1 MLLLICGLLII
12 VILEGFS
19 SHGKLQCF
27 SQFYIVDFVISMLFY
42 MSMNAILHK
51 VLLIIL
57 MDKITIMG
65 TDYTRLSLKTQS
77 LLRSA
82 IANLPTNI
90 QFHILRSKA
99 MSRSFDLW
107 FEYFKILVTTTIP
120 DPANSDDISDIL
132 EQADLEDHFGSSLK
146 VYERKHLFLVLLV
159 NYDDGSDVA
168 NSYDNVLD
176 LDDVDRGPN
185 WLSQM
190 FEYGFIRLIK
200 LTSPDQAS

>member
-19 SHGKLQCF
+19 SHGKLQCL
-27 SQFYIVDFVISMLFY
+27 SQFYIVDSVISMLFY
-42 MSMNAILHK
+42 MSMSAILHK
-51 VLLIIL
+51 VLLILL

-90 QFHILRSKA
+90 QFRILRSKA
-99 MSRSFDLW
+99 MSKSFDLW

-132 EQADLEDHFGSSLK
+132 EQADLEDHFGSSLR

>member
-27 SQFYIVDFVISMLFY
+27 SQFYIVDSVISMLFY

-51 VLLIIL
+51 VLLILL

-90 QFHILRSKA
+90 QFRILRSKA
-99 MSRSFDLW
+99 MSKSFDLW

-132 EQADLEDHFGSSLK
+132 EQADLEDHFGSSLR